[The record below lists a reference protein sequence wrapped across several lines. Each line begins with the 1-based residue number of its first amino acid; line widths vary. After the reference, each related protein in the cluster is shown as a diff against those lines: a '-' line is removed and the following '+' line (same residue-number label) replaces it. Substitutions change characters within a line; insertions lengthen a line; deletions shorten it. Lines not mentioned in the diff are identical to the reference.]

1 MNEIRTMSGQEAF
14 DEVTNMI
21 LGDDYYIVDPLSNAQ
36 ANPIILDDIR
46 HKYNRINVEWLALVI
61 ACMTLLSLVI
71 VLTIML
77 ICQ

>member
-21 LGDDYYIVDPLSNAQ
+21 LGDDYYVVDPLGITQVNA
-36 ANPIILDDIR
+36 IILDDIKR
-46 HKYNRINVEWLALVI
+46 KYNRINREWLALVI
-61 ACMTLLSLVI
+61 ACITLLSLVI